1 MQCPRT
7 KGTRRPSMS
16 ISSEDPRGAA
26 KSPGDRHD
34 IDRLHGPAR
43 RATRHAVEAGKA
55 VTALSSAS
63 RPAASDVAP
72 DLGPITAVKT
82 QRSRPFVAPSRYSAG
97 PLLPYELCG
106 RRKIN
111 LSQVFAGQAVGV
123 RKSPITPGCSLH
135 ALRSGLL
142 RSAARSAQ
150 SAHLRHLLS
159 GPTRIQVPESFN
171 PPSSPYRSTCST
183 GAPRSRDSGRDS
195 SHVNSHV
202 RDVWDQHDHA
212 RPLLIAKF
220 KTARSSLGTSRRSRI

>member
-106 RRKIN
+106 RR
-111 LSQVFAGQAVGV
+111 
-123 RKSPITPGCSLH
+123 
-135 ALRSGLL
+135 
-142 RSAARSAQ
+142 
-150 SAHLRHLLS
+150 
-159 GPTRIQVPESFN
+159 
-171 PPSSPYRSTCST
+171 
-183 GAPRSRDSGRDS
+183 
-195 SHVNSHV
+195 
-202 RDVWDQHDHA
+202 
-212 RPLLIAKF
+212 
-220 KTARSSLGTSRRSRI
+220 